1 LHGIEQPLG
10 VEIRGIRVAGDLSV
24 RGLTV
29 HYGGIVA
36 LDSVALHVSP
46 GELVGLIGPN
56 GAGKTTMV
64 DAVSGFTAYAGEVE
78 LDGRSLDNE
87 PPHHRVRVGLA
98 RTWQSVEL
106 FEDLTV
112 ARNCEVAAHHLGIG
126 DLLADTFRPGR
137 RRRDEAV
144 DRALEA
150 MGLTDVA
157 DELPTDLPHGTQ
169 KLVGVA
175 RALAASPS
183 VLLLDE
189 PAAGLDSHESVQF
202 GVRLR
207 KLVDVGTSVLLIDHD
222 TELVMDVCDRVYVL
236 DFGSVISNGT
246 PEEVRADPVV
256 VEAYLG
262 VGAQRLAGGAHRFPD
277 PGGAGS

>member
-1 LHGIEQPLG
+1 M
-10 VEIRGIRVAGDLSV
+10 

-36 LDSVALHVSP
+36 LDSVSLHVAP
-46 GELVGLIGPN
+46 GELIGLIGPN
-56 GAGKTTMV
+56 GAGKTTLV
-64 DAVSGFTAYAGEVE
+64 DAVSGFTAHSGEVE

-87 PPHHRVRVGLA
+87 PPHHRVRAGLS

-112 ARNCEVAAHHLGIG
+112 ARNCEVAARHLRVS
-126 DLLADTFRPGR
+126 DLLADAFRPVR
-137 RRRDEAV
+137 KCRAEAV
-144 DRALEA
+144 DRALDA
-150 MGLTDVA
+150 MGLTEVA
-157 DELPTDLPHGTQ
+157 DELPTELPHGTQ

-189 PAAGLDSHESVQF
+189 PAAGLDSHESVEF
-202 GVRLR
+202 GVKLR
-207 KLVDVGTSVLLIDHD
+207 GVADAGTSALLIDHD
-222 TELVMDVCDRVYVL
+222 TQLVMQVCDRVYVL
-236 DFGSVISNGT
+236 DFGSVISSGT

-262 VGAQRLAGGAHRFPD
+262 VGAQRRAGGAHRA
-277 PGGAGS
+277 PGARGTRS